1 MGVTDMTTMVIFECR
16 VEDCEHSHHI
26 MRQLTTD
33 DIKAL
38 HADGWVFPDGPLPDE
53 DAIIGHVSGL
63 CPTHAINDARG

>member
-1 MGVTDMTTMVIFECR
+1 MTTMVIFECR

-26 MRQLTTD
+26 LRQLTVD

-38 HADGWVFPDGPLPDE
+38 HADGWVFPDGPLPEKE
-53 DAIIGHVSGL
+53 DAIIGHVSAL